1 MGGEVELFAIIDDE
15 QCGFGKI
22 LFLEA
27 VLKFLKQGGI
37 GLEGND
43 DRLAFGDEFGERFV
57 GESSRLRRLDF
68 FDAFFGFDRGL
79 LGFLER
85 ALTVG
90 EGGVDLC
97 DVGAFGEHR
106 GHDVR
111 KVVHGHRGF
120 AKRGEFLIGGG
131 ELRASGLE
139 LLIPFLDSFI
149 QVRPCRIAADRL
161 DASNAGC
168 DGAFGFDF
176 EKADVAGVTD
186 MRAAAEFLRVT
197 VELVRLAA
205 DLHDADDIAVFVAKE
220 LHDVGAALDVGMFHF
235 GPGNRIVGLD
245 GGVDLFLHRRELRG
259 RDSGAVEV
267 EAQAVLIDR
276 RALLRGILR
285 DDFVERPVQQVGR
298 SVMGFDRAA
307 TRGIDLEDDF
317 VADFDF
323 AR

>member
-1 MGGEVELFAIIDDE
+1 M
-15 QCGFGKI
+15 
-22 LFLEA
+22 
-27 VLKFLKQGGI
+27 
-37 GLEGND
+37 
-43 DRLAFGDEFGERFV
+43 
-57 GESSRLRRLDF
+57 
-68 FDAFFGFDRGL
+68 
-79 LGFLER
+79 
-85 ALTVG
+85 
-90 EGGVDLC
+90 
-97 DVGAFGEHR
+97 
-106 GHDVR
+106 
-111 KVVHGHRGF
+111 
-120 AKRGEFLIGGG
+120 
-131 ELRASGLE
+131 
-139 LLIPFLDSFI
+139 
-149 QVRPCRIAADRL
+149 RPCRIAADRL

-205 DLHDADDIAVFVAKE
+205 DLHDADDITVLVAKE

-235 GPGNRIVGLD
+235 GPGNRIVCFD
-245 GGVDLFLHRRELRG
+245 GGVDLFLHRRELCG

-285 DDFVERPVQQVGR
+285 DDFVERPVQQVRG

-307 TRGIDLEDDF
+307 TRGVDLEDDF